1 MDVENWGLLILIM
14 SHEKENT
21 NKPENPGGLSEIFH
35 SASFVPC
42 GRFNFFNLN
51 VLAVRK
57 VGLKHKNL

>member
-42 GRFNFFNLN
+42 G
-51 VLAVRK
+51 
-57 VGLKHKNL
+57 